1 MSIRNTPDRHKLIT
15 ETAKAL
21 QQRGASDTV
30 AEVAAELLAEM
41 SGSDRRETTSR
52 TAILLQHLIKWGY
65 QPQQRSA
72 SWTTTINTQR
82 RDLTLLFQE
91 SPSLRRHQ
99 ELMLA
104 TCWTTARRYAI
115 LEMKANPYTAV
126 PAACPWT
133 LKQAMN
139 PRWLPQ

>member
-1 MSIRNTPDRHKLIT
+1 MTIHDTADRHKLIT

-21 QQRGASDTV
+21 QQRGASDQV
-30 AEVAAELLAEM
+30 AQVAAELLAEM

-52 TAILLQHLIKWGY
+52 TAVLLQHLIKWAY
-65 QPQQRSA
+65 QPNQRSV
-72 SWTTTINTQR
+72 SWTSTINTQR

-99 ELMLA
+99 KLMLA

-115 LEMKANPYTAV
+115 LEMKANPYTTV
-126 PAACPWT
+126 PASCPWT
-133 LKQAMN
+133 LKQVMN
-139 PRWLPQ
+139 PRWLP